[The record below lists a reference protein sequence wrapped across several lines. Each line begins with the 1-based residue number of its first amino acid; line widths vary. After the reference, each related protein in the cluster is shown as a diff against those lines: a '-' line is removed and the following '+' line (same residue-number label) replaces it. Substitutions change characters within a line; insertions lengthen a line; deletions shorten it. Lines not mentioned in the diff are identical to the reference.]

1 MSDERLNKYM
11 TKWQLSDAVHYDET
25 HTSQIYVVT
34 YQEKPAI
41 LKLLHADETEEKR
54 SAIALRYFNGHG
66 AVQLYRSDPGAQ
78 LLEYAFDPELATLV
92 RRDQDEDATHILA
105 GVIRELHSVPQDKLT
120 DGLIPLPQW
129 FRTLFTQADSDQQN
143 EVNSIYIHGALIAEK
158 LLAAPQD
165 IRVLHGDVHH
175 YNIRQSERGWL
186 AFHPKG
192 LVGERTYDCV
202 NALCN
207 PAMTELAHN
216 KKRLLRN
223 AEIFVN
229 DLDLEKQRILDF
241 TFAYCCLNASQWI
254 GRMNGEKFINWY
266 LKIARMIEDLID

>member
-11 TKWQLSDAVHYDET
+11 TKWQLSDVVHYDET

-41 LKLLHADETEEKR
+41 LKLLHPDETEEQR

-78 LLEYAFDPELATLV
+78 LLEYAFGSELAALV
-92 RRDQDEDATHILA
+92 RKGQDEEATHILA
-105 GVIRELHSVPQDKLT
+105 DVIRELHSVPQNMLT
-120 DGLIPLPQW
+120 DGLIPLPEW
-129 FRTLFTQADSDQQN
+129 FQALFTQADLDQQN
-143 EVNSIYIHGALIAEK
+143 EADSIYIHGAQIAEK
-158 LLAAPQD
+158 LLANPKD
-165 IRVLHGDVHH
+165 IRVLHGDIHH

-186 AFHPKG
+186 AFAPKG
-192 LVGERTYDCV
+192 LVGERTYDCA

-207 PAMTELAHN
+207 PAITELIHN
-216 KKRLLRN
+216 KKRLLRDVD
-223 AEIFVN
+223 IFAN
-229 DLDLEKQRILDF
+229 DLELEKQRILDF

-254 GRMNGEKFINWY
+254 GRMDGEKFINWY